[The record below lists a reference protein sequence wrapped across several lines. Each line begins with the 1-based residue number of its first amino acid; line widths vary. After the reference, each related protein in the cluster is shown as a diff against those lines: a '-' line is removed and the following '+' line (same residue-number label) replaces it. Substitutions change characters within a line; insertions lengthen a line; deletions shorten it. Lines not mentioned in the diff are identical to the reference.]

1 MFFQRIKQA
10 KDFLIN
16 NERYLSPLALVL
28 GFLWDSLTLQRIDLW
43 IENVIIV
50 AYLFIAGISIL
61 ILNAYQ
67 GGRLY
72 ARLFEKIVFITPFLL
87 QFAFG
92 GLFSAFVIFY
102 SKSASFIA
110 SWPFILILGFL
121 LIGNELF
128 RERYLKFTF
137 QVSIFFIALYSYLIL
152 AMPVLFNQI
161 GAFVFIISGITA
173 VLLISGFIYI
183 IYKAIPERFKEAQV
197 LLFTI
202 IGIIYLVFN
211 FLYFTNIIPPVP
223 LALKE
228 SGIYHSIER
237 TGNKYKLT
245 YEPSPWYSFFQEYND
260 VFHWRSGERVY
271 CYSAVFAPTDIDT
284 KIFHR
289 WSYWSEEKEEWVKT
303 DRLGYFIIGG
313 RGGGFRG
320 YTFKSNLLEGD
331 WRVEVIT
338 ERDQVL
344 GRIDFKIIKTDS
356 LPELKTI
363 FE

>member
-137 QVSIFFIALYSYLIL
+137 QVSIFFIALYSY
-152 AMPVLFNQI
+152 
-161 GAFVFIISGITA
+161 
-173 VLLISGFIYI
+173 
-183 IYKAIPERFKEAQV
+183 
-197 LLFTI
+197 
-202 IGIIYLVFN
+202 
-211 FLYFTNIIPPVP
+211 
-223 LALKE
+223 
-228 SGIYHSIER
+228 
-237 TGNKYKLT
+237 
-245 YEPSPWYSFFQEYND
+245 
-260 VFHWRSGERVY
+260 
-271 CYSAVFAPTDIDT
+271 
-284 KIFHR
+284 
-289 WSYWSEEKEEWVKT
+289 
-303 DRLGYFIIGG
+303 
-313 RGGGFRG
+313 
-320 YTFKSNLLEGD
+320 
-331 WRVEVIT
+331 
-338 ERDQVL
+338 
-344 GRIDFKIIKTDS
+344 
-356 LPELKTI
+356 
-363 FE
+363 